1 MKSYLSN
8 YKELSNSECNKISG
22 GHWIGDVLGAIGHVY
37 HPADPQKVLD
47 QLNGKTQPRPG
58 HQYSPYG
65 YY

>member
-1 MKSYLSN
+1 MLAIYRN
-8 YKELSNSECNKISG
+8 YKELSNSECNKINR
-22 GHWIGDVLGAIGHVY
+22 GHLIGEVLGAIGHVY

-47 QLNGKTQPRPG
+47 QLNGKTQPKPG